1 MHVRELSYK
10 PEASVELYIGL
21 ISKYAELTE
30 VSEALT
36 SHIAYC
42 TMHKQYDQDTDLS

>member
-1 MHVRELSYK
+1 MCIRELSYK
-10 PEASVELYIGL
+10 PEASVELYIDL
-21 ISKYAELTE
+21 ILKYAELTE

-42 TMHKQYDQDTDLS
+42 TTDKQYDQDTDLS